1 MGLTC
6 TADFDQVK
14 ELLTRTLLQQFPL
27 SVVPDLL
34 LKMSELPLAGLILA
48 DSLEEKW
55 NVYKNLLNFN
65 QMRRMLHNLSELT
78 HHSTMVSEYLI
89 GKMRKPF
96 QITDLLTA
104 KFGEN
109 EIGTSM
115 LTREIQHARD
125 QARSWS
131 KRHKTRFICFLR
143 KFYHKTPGH
152 ECQEVL

>member
-1 MGLTC
+1 MFQLKNFNLADVNIIMGLAC

-27 SVVPDLL
+27 SIVPDLL

-78 HHSTMVSEYLI
+78 PHSTMVSEYFI
-89 GKMRKPF
+89 G
-96 QITDLLTA
+96 
-104 KFGEN
+104 
-109 EIGTSM
+109 
-115 LTREIQHARD
+115 
-125 QARSWS
+125 
-131 KRHKTRFICFLR
+131 
-143 KFYHKTPGH
+143 
-152 ECQEVL
+152 